1 MRMKRHHPS
10 TVPGDIRLLGC
21 LPGQIWLQSRHAN
34 RTEIAMLMPILSV
47 KAPIAAAQGA
57 SAVEAAPLR
66 ERAPIVAIP
75 GRISGTQSEAVLK
88 ILETLNRHLLG
99 TEPLPKDALIRLLDT
114 LAKILKFPPLPQ
126 ETLRDFTKRLAVFLE
141 TLPPATRVALEKQ
154 LGQHNLAIS
163 IKILAEVLKMPSLS
177 DMPRPLDRPVVAPA
191 IPRAGSTLPEGRP
204 LPAATVQQGQAQIVP
219 GHPAPVNIPQMTV
232 PNPAHIA
239 DPGLL
244 QAALKKAFGGDD
256 TASAVIAF
264 EESIDGDSAAIA
276 ARAEQSPPKGQTA
289 SGNGTAA
296 TSGQPQ
302 QAAKASSDTIPL
314 LRAAAAFLADDP
326 EALSQVATITSGMD
340 DQLKAELVEELGLD
354 LAEPKEMSTQP
365 ERSSGAAGP
374 QAQTEGDEFGTA
386 QARPDTADQAVPGAR
401 PAAEGE
407 RTEADGVTVLDP
419 GEREIDLQ
427 DPSIASADEMPSSF
441 SETEM
446 DHPEKSL
453 AQTLKALVEASL
465 PLPGATPDKTG
476 TLFALMAGD
485 TADMGAEILF
495 AQLEAADID
504 GVLPDAS
511 VLTGDTGD
519 QTEPLGLE
527 SEAWSAVLDGPE
539 EKAAGRQVPLHSAAM
554 DESAREAQAMRLPDA
569 GLVRDAIPFAMIPY
583 LPAKTQASRTVEIEE
598 EEQPAFSGQDSGD
611 EGEHS
616 EEQGEPED
624 QTGAAPQTITED
636 AGDETAD
643 AYDLYRRMGG
653 YG

>member
-1 MRMKRHHPS
+1 
-10 TVPGDIRLLGC
+10 
-21 LPGQIWLQSRHAN
+21 
-34 RTEIAMLMPILSV
+34 MLMPILSV
-47 KAPIAAAQGA
+47 KAPIPAAQGA
-57 SAVEAAPLR
+57 SAVEAAPSR

-177 DMPRPLDRPVVAPA
+177 DMPRPLDRPVVMPA

-219 GHPAPVNIPQMTV
+219 GRPAPVNIPQMIV

-256 TASAVIAF
+256 RASAIIAF
-264 EESIDGDSAAIA
+264 EESIDGDSAATA
-276 ARAEQSPPKGQTA
+276 VRTEQSPPKGQTA

-296 TSGQPQ
+296 TGGQPQ
-302 QAAKASSDTIPL
+302 QPAKANSDTIPL

-326 EALSQVATITSGMD
+326 EALSQVATITSGID
-340 DQLKAELVEELGLD
+340 DQLKAELVEDLGLD
-354 LAEPKEMSTQP
+354 FAESEEMSTQP
-365 ERSSGAAGP
+365 ERSSGAAGA

-386 QARPDTADQAVPGAR
+386 QARPDTADRAVPPASS
-401 PAAEGE
+401 AAEGE
-407 RTEADGVTVLDP
+407 RTEADGVTVRDP

-427 DPSIASADEMPSSF
+427 DPSIVSADEMPSSY

-446 DHPEKSL
+446 DHTGKSL

-465 PLPGATPDKTG
+465 PLPGAAPDKTG

-495 AQLEAADID
+495 AQLDAADID
-504 GVLPDAS
+504 GVLPDTS

-519 QTEPLGLE
+519 QTEPLALE
-527 SEAWSAVLDGPE
+527 SEAWSAVLGGPE

-583 LPAKTQASRTVEIEE
+583 LPAKTQASRTVETED

-624 QTGAAPQTITED
+624 QTGAAPQAITED
-636 AGDETAD
+636 ADDEAAD

>member
-1 MRMKRHHPS
+1 
-10 TVPGDIRLLGC
+10 
-21 LPGQIWLQSRHAN
+21 
-34 RTEIAMLMPILSV
+34 MLMPILSV

-57 SAVEAAPLR
+57 SAVEAVPSR
-66 ERAPIVAIP
+66 ERVPIVAIP

-141 TLPPATRVALEKQ
+141 TLPPAMRVALEKQ

-177 DMPRPLDRPVVAPA
+177 DMPRPLDRPVVAPTV
-191 IPRAGSTLPEGRP
+191 PRAGITLKDGRP
-204 LPAATVQQGQAQIVP
+204 LPAATVQQGQAQVVP
-219 GHPAPVNIPQMTV
+219 GRPAPVNIPQMIL

-256 TASAVIAF
+256 TAPAIIAF

-276 ARAEQSPPKGQTA
+276 ARAAQSPPKGQTA

-354 LAEPKEMSTQP
+354 LAELKEASTQP
-365 ERSSGAAGP
+365 ERSSGAARA

-386 QARPDTADQAVPGAR
+386 QARPDTADQAVPGASS
-401 PAAEGE
+401 AAEGE

-427 DPSIASADEMPSSF
+427 DPSIASADEMPSAI

-465 PLPGATPDKTG
+465 PLPGAAPGKTG

-485 TADMGAEILF
+485 TPDMGAEILF
-495 AQLEAADID
+495 SQLEAADID
-504 GVLPDAS
+504 GVLPDTS
-511 VLTGDTGD
+511 VLTGDIGD

-539 EKAAGRQVPLHSAAM
+539 EKAAGRLVPLHSAAI

-583 LPAKTQASRTVEIEE
+583 LPAKTQASRTVEIED
-598 EEQPAFSGQDSGD
+598 EEQPAFSGKDSGD

-616 EEQGEPED
+616 EEQGEPEN
-624 QTGAAPQTITED
+624 QTGAAPQAITED